1 MTNFSDRLADSILSR
16 RSVVCVGIDPDLA
29 RLPDDLRASYAARV
43 GELGD
48 AGAVAACFAEFASGL
63 IDAVADVAAAIKPQA
78 AFFEQYGAPGW
89 DALRRV
95 VACAHEHDL
104 PVILDA
110 KRGDIG
116 STSAAYAAAVFG
128 GAPALAGAPLPGLAA
143 DAVTVNPYLGDDALA
158 PFLER
163 CDQGKGVFVLA
174 RTSNPGAATLQERD
188 CDGRP
193 LYLHV
198 ADMIARLGAAPC
210 GRARVQRRGGG
221 GRRHRPH
228 VACRRARRPAARL
241 SARARASAP
250 RAPAPRRSRAFR
262 RARRRG
268 YVVNASRSIIYAW
281 RERGGDYRS
290 AAAAA
295 AAEMRDAIGGF

>member
-1 MTNFSDRLADSILSR
+1 MTNFSDRLAESILSR
-16 RSVVCVGIDPDLA
+16 RSGVCVGIDPDLS
-29 RLPDDLRASYAARV
+29 RLPGGLRAAYAGRV

-48 AGAVAACFAEFASGL
+48 AGAVAACFSEFASGV
-63 IDAVADVAAAIKPQA
+63 IDAVADVVAAVKPQA

-89 DALRRV
+89 EALRRV
-95 VACAHEHDL
+95 VACAHEHEL

-128 GAPALAGAPLPGLAA
+128 GAPALAGGPLAGLGA

-158 PFLER
+158 PFIER
-163 CDQGKGVFVLA
+163 CEQGKGVFVLA
-174 RTSNPGAATLQERD
+174 RTSNPGAAELQERD
-188 CDGRP
+188 CDDLP

-198 ADMIARLGAAPC
+198 TEMIARLGSGRVGGHGYSDVGAVVGATAPSSLAAV
-210 GRARVQRRGGG
+210 RAALPHAFLLIPGFGAQGAGPEALVGLARGD
-221 GRRHRPH
+221 
-228 VACRRARRPAARL
+228 AL
-241 SARARASAP
+241 
-250 RAPAPRRSRAFR
+250 
-262 RARRRG
+262 G

-295 AAEMRDAIGGF
+295 AVEMRDAIGGL

>member
-48 AGAVAACFAEFASGL
+48 AGAVAACLAEFASGL
-63 IDAVADVAAAIKPQA
+63 IDAVADVAAVIKPQA

-89 DALRRV
+89 EALRRV

-128 GAPALAGAPLPGLAA
+128 GAPALSGPPLPGLAA

-174 RTSNPGAATLQERD
+174 RTSNPGAASLQERD
-188 CDGRP
+188 CEGRP

-198 ADMIARLGAAPC
+198 AQMIARLGARHVGARGYSDVGAVAGATAPESLAAV
-210 GRARVQRRGGG
+210 RAAL
-221 GRRHRPH
+221 PH
-228 VACRRARRPAARL
+228 AFLLVPGYGAQGAGPEALAGL
-241 SARARASAP
+241 SSGEA
-250 RAPAPRRSRAFR
+250 
-262 RARRRG
+262 RG

-295 AAEMRDAIGGF
+295 AAEMREAIGGF

>member
-1 MTNFSDRLADSILSR
+1 MTNFSDRLADSIVSR

-29 RLPDDLRASYAARV
+29 KLPDDLRASYAARV

-63 IDAVADVAAAIKPQA
+63 IDAVADVAAVIKPQA

-128 GAPALAGAPLPGLAA
+128 GAPGLAGASLPGLAA

-174 RTSNPGAATLQERD
+174 RTSNPGAASLQEHD
-188 CDGRP
+188 SDGRP

-198 ADMIARLGAAPC
+198 TDMIARLGAAHVGAHGYSDVGAVAGATAPTSLAAV
-210 GRARVQRRGGG
+210 RAAL
-221 GRRHRPH
+221 PH
-228 VACRRARRPAARL
+228 AFLLVPGFGAQGAGPEALAGL
-241 SARARASAP
+241 ASGDA
-250 RAPAPRRSRAFR
+250 
-262 RARRRG
+262 RG

-281 RERGGDYRS
+281 RERGGDFRS

>member
-1 MTNFSDRLADSILSR
+1 MTNFSDRLAASILSR
-16 RSVVCVGIDPDLA
+16 RSAVCVGIDPDLS
-29 RLPDDLRASYAARV
+29 RLPGDLRAAYAARV

-48 AGAVAACFAEFASGL
+48 AGAVAACFAEFASGV
-63 IDAVADVAAAIKPQA
+63 IDAVADVVAVVKPQA

-89 DALRRV
+89 EALRRV

-116 STSAAYAAAVFG
+116 STSVAYAAAAFG
-128 GAPALAGAPLPGLAA
+128 GAPALIGGPLPGLGA
-143 DAVTVNPYLGDDALA
+143 DAVTVNPYLGDDALE
-158 PFLER
+158 PFLAR

-174 RTSNPGAATLQERD
+174 RTSNPGAAELQEKD

-198 ADMIARLGAAPC
+198 TEMIARLGN
-210 GRARVQRRGGG
+210 GRVGGHG
-221 GRRHRPH
+221 YSDVGA
-228 VACRRARRPAARL
+228 VVGAT
-241 SARARASAP
+241 
-250 RAPAPRRSRAFR
+250 APASLAAVRAALPHAFLLIPGFG
-262 RARRRG
+262 AQGAGPEALEGLAHGEALG

-281 RERGGDYRS
+281 RERGVDYRS

-295 AAEMRDAIGGF
+295 AAEMRDAIGGL